1 MDELNDLLR
10 RDYPPAAAELARVLS
25 DAQEDIRSG
34 HGDERPY

>member
-10 RDYPPAAAELARVLS
+10 RDDPQATAELARVLA
-25 DAQEDIRSG
+25 DAQEDIRAG